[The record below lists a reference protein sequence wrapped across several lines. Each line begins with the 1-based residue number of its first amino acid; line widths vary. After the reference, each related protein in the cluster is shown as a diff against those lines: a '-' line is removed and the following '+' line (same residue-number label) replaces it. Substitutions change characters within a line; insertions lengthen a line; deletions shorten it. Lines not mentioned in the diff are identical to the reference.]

1 MPVYKATLVV
11 TVLFEAPDRL
21 AASSWIGEPSLEE
34 LAAEMDRGD
43 YVGTHRETELVEVA
57 PEKIAEELRAVGNDG
72 SFFSTEG

>member
-21 AASSWIGEPSLEE
+21 AASSWIGEPSL
-34 LAAEMDRGD
+34 DRGD